1 MPSALPIKSSKS
13 RFVGHGIN
21 IEKFRT
27 ETKRPFLIKGKIVS
41 VGRIAPIK
49 NLEKIIKA
57 ISRSGNAKQEI
68 TLIGAS
74 NRPSPYRRLLES
86 QAIAEDVKIIFKNAM
101 PYSEISNELLNY
113 GIFYTGNPRT
123 TDKAAIEAAVTGCFV
138 VSEEQDTLH
147 LVGMDEVFID
157 KKSTGIPLEE
167 QLSWI
172 NSLSSEQDEKYRKI
186 ISLSAIARNDVNN
199 TTRKILYGI
208 INA

>member
-1 MPSALPIKSSKS
+1 MPSALPIKTSKS
-13 RFVGHGIN
+13 KFVGHGIN

-27 ETKRPFLIKGKIVS
+27 ETNRSALIKGEIIS
-41 VGRIAPIK
+41 IGRIAPIK

-57 ISRSGNAKQEI
+57 ISLSGNAKQGI
-68 TLIGAS
+68 TLIGATDQ
-74 NRPSPYRRLLES
+74 PSPYRILLES
-86 QAIAEDVKIIFKNAM
+86 EAITQGVKIIFKNAM
-101 PYSEISNELLNY
+101 PYSEIPNQLLNY

-147 LVGMDEVFID
+147 LVGMEEVLLG
-157 KKSTGIPLEE
+157 KRSTRIPLEE

-172 NSLSSEQDEKYRKI
+172 NSLSPEQDEKYRKI
-186 ISLSAIARNDVNN
+186 ISLSAMAQNDVNN
-199 TTRKILYGI
+199 TTRKILLGI